1 MDATTIELVVNIIKW
16 GSLGLLILLVVIL
29 FFAGLIGWKRG
40 IFNAGFR
47 LLFIGTLIIIALTTV
62 RPMVD
67 FIGGRDMGPLL
78 RLFGMDGVT
87 ITMGSGSTT
96 IQVASIFGT
105 LSDLLIALGEANGI
119 TVSAEQVEPVIHGLV
134 YLILSTFVVIMDGIL
149 ISSLG
154 NLGATILWHA
164 LFKHLISKRIR
175 KAVRVKGVAALMGA
189 TQTLVVG
196 AMLIFPF
203 SALINNVTA
212 AFKNE
217 DNGITI
223 DNEMINTVTTI
234 VDAYE
239 DSVLANVLFNWTDNS
254 SGQSWDVMLMDSLTS
269 ADVNGLK
276 VSFIDEIY
284 NIVGIGKTLISAG
297 ILSEEG
303 MASIGQTLLANDEM
317 VVSLL
322 SSIGNSGL
330 VLMILPVAVELALNL
345 DVVKQYVGDGL
356 LDVSDVDWKQE
367 INNIGAMYTAVQKT
381 GLFDDLFDEEGNPVL
396 DAEAL
401 KKSLS
406 STLIRG

>member
-297 ILSEEG
+297 ILSEDG